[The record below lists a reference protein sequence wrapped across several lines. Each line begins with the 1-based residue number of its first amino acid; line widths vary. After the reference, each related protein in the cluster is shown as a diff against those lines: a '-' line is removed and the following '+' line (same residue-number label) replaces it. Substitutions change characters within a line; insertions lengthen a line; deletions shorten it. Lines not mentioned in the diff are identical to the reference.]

1 MKKKRIRD
9 RSKFG
14 YLFILP
20 FFISFIIFGLYPV
33 LFTFS
38 LSVQSWNGLSEEVF
52 CGLNNFKRLIVDKV
66 FYLSIFNTLRIWL
79 ISYVPQLLIALL
91 LSSIFSLYRVKGMKA
106 LRAIYYLP
114 NLVTAASVGLLFNLL
129 FDGNKSVANHILTA
143 LHIPGAPFDFFN
155 SPIFA
160 SSLASYIQWWMW
172 FGYTTILVM
181 AGITTIDT
189 SLFEAAQ
196 VDGADKG
203 KTYRY
208 ITLPLIKPTIVY
220 ITVTSIVGGMQLFD
234 VPSTLSGGTGEPGK
248 ALLTV
253 SMYLYNQGFR
263 NHNYGYSAAVS
274 VGLFFVIGLMSIL
287 TLKAMKGRGKYSDNE
302 KGV

>member
-1 MKKKRIRD
+1 MKKKSIRD

-20 FFISFIIFGLYPV
+20 FFISFIVFGLYPV

-38 LSVQSWNGLSEEVF
+38 LSIQSWNGLSEEVF
-52 CGLNNFKRLIVDKV
+52 CGLNNFKRLLGDKV
-66 FYLSIFNTLRIWL
+66 FYLSIGNTLRIWL
-79 ISYVPQLLIALL
+79 VSYVPQLLLALL
-91 LSSIFSLYRVKGMKA
+91 LSSIFSLYRIKGMKA
-106 LRAIYYLP
+106 FRAIYYLP

-129 FDGNKSVANHILTA
+129 FDGNKSVVNHVLTA
-143 LHIPGAPFDFFN
+143 LQIPGAPFNFFN
-155 SPIFA
+155 SPLFA
-160 SSLASYIQWWMW
+160 SSLASYIQCWMW

-208 ITLPLIKPTIVY
+208 ITLPLIKPTILY

-234 VPSTLSGGTGEPGK
+234 VPSTLSNGTGEPDK

-263 NHNYGYSAAVS
+263 NHNYGYSAAIS
-274 VGLFFVIGLMSIL
+274 VGLSFVIGLMSIL
-287 TLKAMKGRGKYSDNE
+287 TLKAMKGRGKYHEDQKN
-302 KGV
+302 G